1 MTEDKIELTHLTVQ
15 DSLVGVM
22 LGAMISDSVKDG
34 KEADYINFFVSHL
47 PVFAGYDKKR
57 IPALMELFSGTIK
70 VEGDYSVYKKMV
82 LKKLPQELHN
92 LAFLLAN
99 VVSVSDHQFNFD
111 EYGFLNILEEGLK
124 VDPDIANK
132 IKLVAQI
139 YNTQ

>member
-1 MTEDKIELTHLTVQ
+1 MTEEKIELTHLTVQ
-15 DSLVGVM
+15 DYLVGVM
-22 LGAMISDSVKDG
+22 LGAMISDSLEDG
-34 KEADYINFFVSHL
+34 KEAEYIYFFVRHL

-70 VEGDYSVYKKMV
+70 VEGDYSVYKKLV
-82 LKKLPQELHN
+82 LKNLPQELHN

-99 VVSVSDHQFNFD
+99 VVTVSDHQFNFD
-111 EYGFLNILEEGLK
+111 EHGFLNLLEEGLK
-124 VDPDIANK
+124 VDPDTANK